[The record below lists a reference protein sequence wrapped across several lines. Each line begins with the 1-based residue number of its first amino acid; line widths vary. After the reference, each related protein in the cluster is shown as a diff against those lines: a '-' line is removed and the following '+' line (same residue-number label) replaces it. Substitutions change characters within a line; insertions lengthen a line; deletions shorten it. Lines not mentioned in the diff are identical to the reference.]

1 MINPDKQAMF
11 FLCVN
16 ITKFSVKSIT
26 GLLIILLLF
35 TQCSRNQ
42 NYKANL
48 SGIHIEPITIARYEE
63 ALFNIDPENLR
74 QEIAPYIDTFYIFL
88 GEEINDSLSQ
98 KQLYDY
104 ISDPLIRELYYETRN
119 IWSDLTALEE
129 SLTNTFRYYKAHF
142 PKATIP
148 SIYSY
153 VSGLDHQLPIKY
165 FDGHLVI
172 GLDMYMGREYP
183 KYQQIGVPLYK
194 TRLMDPAYIEADV
207 MRVMA
212 EKHIQEHHFVPETF
226 LDFMIYEGKI
236 LYFLDCMLPDLS
248 DTIKIGYSTKQLD
261 WMLSNRAF
269 VWSYYLENEF
279 LFSTDRLL
287 INKFVGDAPFTAAFS
302 RNSAPRTVAWTGWQI
317 VREYMR
323 RHPQKSLAGL
333 FEESNSQVIL
343 RESRFRGK

>member
-1 MINPDKQAMF
+1 MTFNAMIFPPFNKT
-11 FLCVN
+11 
-16 ITKFSVKSIT
+16 IFSAKSIS
-26 GLLIILLLF
+26 GLLIVLLLF
-35 TQCSRNQ
+35 PQCSGDQ
-42 NYKANL
+42 HYKADL
-48 SGIHIEPITIARYEE
+48 SGIQIEPITISRYEE
-63 ALFNIDPENLR
+63 VLFNIDPENLR
-74 QEIAPYIDTFYIFL
+74 HEIAPYIDTYYIFL
-88 GEEINDSLSQ
+88 GEEINDSVSQ

-104 ISDPLIRELYYETRN
+104 ISDPLIRGLYDETRD
-119 IWSDLTALEE
+119 IWSDVSDLES
-129 SLTNTFRYYKAHF
+129 SLTNAFRYYKAHF
-142 PKATIP
+142 PHAAIP

-172 GLDMYMGREYP
+172 GLDMYMGRDYP
-183 KYQQIGVPLYK
+183 RYQQMGVPHYK
-194 TRLMDPAYIEADV
+194 TLLMDPAYIEADV

-212 EKHIQEHHFVPETF
+212 EKHFQEHHFVPETF

-236 LYFLDCMLPDLS
+236 LYFLDCMLPDMN
-248 DTIKIGYSTKQLD
+248 DTIKIGYSAKQLD
-261 WMLSNRAF
+261 WMQSNRAF
-269 VWSYYLENEF
+269 VWSYYLDNEF

-323 RHPQKSLAGL
+323 RHPQKTLTDL
-333 FEESNSQVIL
+333 FGQSDSQVIL

>member
-1 MINPDKQAMF
+1 MF
-11 FLCVN
+11 FLPVN
-16 ITKFSVKSIT
+16 ITNFSAKIIS
-26 GLLIILLLF
+26 GLLIMLF
-35 TQCSRNQ
+35 IFPQCSGDQ
-42 NYKANL
+42 HYKADL
-48 SGIHIEPITIARYEE
+48 SGIHIEPISISRYEE
-63 ALFNIDPENLR
+63 ALFNIDPKNLR
-74 QEIAPYIDTFYIFL
+74 QEIDQYIDTFYIFL
-88 GEEINDSLSQ
+88 GEEINDSVSQ

-104 ISDPLIRELYYETRN
+104 ISDPMIRTLYNETQEM
-119 IWSDLTALEE
+119 WSDLSNLEV
-129 SLTNTFRYYKAHF
+129 SLTHAFRYYKAHF
-142 PKATIP
+142 PQASIP
-148 SIYSY
+148 AIYSY

-172 GLDMYMGREYP
+172 GLDMYMGSEYP
-183 KYQQIGVPLYK
+183 RYQQMGVPQYK
-194 TRLMDPAYIEADV
+194 IRLMDPAYTVADV

-212 EKHIQEHHFVPETF
+212 EKHFQEHHFVPETF

-236 LYFLDCMLPDLS
+236 LYFLDCMLPDLN
-248 DTIKIGYSTKQLD
+248 DTIKIGYSAKQLD
-261 WMLSNRAF
+261 WIQNNRAF

-323 RHPQKSLAGL
+323 RHPQKTLNDL
-333 FEESNSQVIL
+333 FGESNSQVIL